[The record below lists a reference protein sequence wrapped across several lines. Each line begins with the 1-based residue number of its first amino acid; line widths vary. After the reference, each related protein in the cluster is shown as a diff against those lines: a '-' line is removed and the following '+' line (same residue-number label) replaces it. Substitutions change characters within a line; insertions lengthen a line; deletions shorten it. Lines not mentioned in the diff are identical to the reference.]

1 MAIIVVPVVKS
12 KGTVEVDTDTIPQ
25 EVYEE
30 ALKLGLKELANRG
43 MSKITKTTYPVA
55 DELKAAA
62 QKKAL
67 ENVTAM
73 NGGKIRFMTG
83 KAKGA
88 SGVVMTE
95 ARRLAKNIV
104 KDELK
109 KAKIKISHVDPK
121 EITAAA
127 KALLES
133 ETGPSIIK
141 QAEAN
146 LAEREKTAIKGIDIS
161 ALVKTDPKL
170 VAKAEAKKKDKP
182 LSAKQAGKTATR
194 AKPGTQPTA

>member
-1 MAIIVVPVVKS
+1 MAKIVVPVVKS
-12 KGTVEVDTDTIPQ
+12 KGTVELDTDTLPQ

-43 MSKITKTTYPVA
+43 MSKITKTTYPKA

-62 QKKAL
+62 QAKA
-67 ENVTAM
+67 EANVAAM
-73 NGGKIRFMTG
+73 NEGKIRFMTG
-83 KAKGA
+83 KTKGA
-88 SGVVMTE
+88 SGAVMTE

-133 ETGPSIIK
+133 ETGPSIIE
-141 QAEAN
+141 QATAN
-146 LAEREKTAIKGIDIS
+146 LAEREKTSIKGIDIS
-161 ALVKTDPKL
+161 ALVKTSPEL
-170 VAKAEAKKKDKP
+170 VAKAEAKRKDKP
-182 LSAKQAGKTATR
+182 LSAKQAGKVAKR
-194 AKPGTQPTA
+194 KPGTQPTA